1 MRKKRNINVGWQT
14 NDAPNFTWEQVQIE
28 VLMDIRDELQ
38 RLNSLLHCPNFMAI
52 PSKLDAIRRKIP
64 ARKRAKK

>member
-1 MRKKRNINVGWQT
+1 MSNEKMKRQPGVVWFP
-14 NDAPNFTWEQVQIE
+14 PNTWDHVPLQ

-38 RLNSLLHCPNFMAI
+38 RMNAVLHCPNFTAI

-64 ARKRAKK
+64 ARKKKQ